1 MFFLLLQFFFCDS
14 KGKTSNA
21 KLGKKKMIIM
31 FAYPLMQ
38 GEKSLALIGKEMINR
53 EKKLLYQIE
62 KPLCDLIL

>member
-1 MFFLLLQFFFCDS
+1 
-14 KGKTSNA
+14 
-21 KLGKKKMIIM
+21 MIIM